1 MKTET
6 NVMGKS
12 DGITIFPQ
20 KRRPF
25 SALPNEISG
34 KIKRT
39 AKSTADKTIK
49 KAFRT
54 KIHPKYNMIIE
65 LLKCL
70 LHIILIERKVRI
82 LKSDYIFNS
91 AKAKQKIKLN
101 GASLLTGLRI
111 EMISNRE
118 FLLEGCNG
126 VLQFNDNYVKLA
138 VKDGNIIL
146 YGKNFDISGFEEKN
160 ITVRGNIDS
169 VEFLIREKNDD

>member
-1 MKTET
+1 M
-6 NVMGKS
+6 
-12 DGITIFPQ
+12 
-20 KRRPF
+20 
-25 SALPNEISG
+25 
-34 KIKRT
+34 
-39 AKSTADKTIK
+39 
-49 KAFRT
+49 
-54 KIHPKYNMIIE
+54 
-65 LLKCL
+65 
-70 LHIILIERKVRI
+70 
-82 LKSDYIFNS
+82 KSDYIFNS

-169 VEFLIREKNDD
+169 IEFLIREKNDD